1 MSRKVTRTIHAA
13 FLARKRKTV
22 GNTSTDGDAVYLH
35 GNKIVNRN
43 PASGEVFIRT
53 AGWNTPTTRERLKA
67 FTTFPV
73 YQKRGQLYIGENAWD
88 GDWISATN
96 P

>member
-1 MSRKVTRTIHAA
+1 MSRKVTRTIREA
-13 FLARKRKTV
+13 FLARSRKTV
-22 GNTSTDGDAVYLH
+22 GNTSTDGDSVYLH
-35 GNKIVNRN
+35 GNEIVHRDSI
-43 PASGEVFIRT
+43 SGEIFLCT

-67 FTTFPV
+67 FTDFPI
-73 YQKRGQLYIGENAWD
+73 YQKRGQLYIGEKAWN